1 MEHLNAQNDPKQQTK
16 CSGSKSQSCSCSQTL
31 DVKPPKGP
39 VVEKIEKFTLAWDS
53 EESNPNE
60 PDVSDGKEA
69 ETVPVEQLPDSE
81 LPGKSA
87 NTSYIQ
93 VFFLVCLKILIH
105 YSWNFTVQWIPKSK
119 CSLNYIQNLIAY
131 CTLPNRPWMYECIT
145 VHRTTNAKNM
155 DYVWAISLLFETR
168 LCNLLSLCL

>member
-1 MEHLNAQNDPKQQTK
+1 MHNIITNKLDYEQVELILMEHLNAQNDPKQQTK

-69 ETVPVEQLPDSE
+69 ETILVEQLPDSE

-93 VFFLVCLKILIH
+93 VFFFGLSENFNSLFLEFHCSVDSKIKI
-105 YSWNFTVQWIPKSK
+105 FT
-119 CSLNYIQNLIAY
+119 
-131 CTLPNRPWMYECIT
+131 
-145 VHRTTNAKNM
+145 
-155 DYVWAISLLFETR
+155 
-168 LCNLLSLCL
+168 

>member
-93 VFFLVCLKILIH
+93 VVFFSLSENLNLLFFLNTKLCG
-105 YSWNFTVQWIPKSK
+105 
-119 CSLNYIQNLIAY
+119 
-131 CTLPNRPWMYECIT
+131 
-145 VHRTTNAKNM
+145 
-155 DYVWAISLLFETR
+155 ISLSSGFQ
-168 LCNLLSLCL
+168 NQNVH

>member
-87 NTSYIQ
+87 NTSLFSIFLFGLSENFNLL
-93 VFFLVCLKILIH
+93 FFLNTKLCGI
-105 YSWNFTVQWIPKSK
+105 
-119 CSLNYIQNLIAY
+119 SLFSGFQNQ
-131 CTLPNRPWMYECIT
+131 N
-145 VHRTTNAKNM
+145 VHRIIYK
-155 DYVWAISLLFETR
+155 I
-168 LCNLLSLCL
+168 